1 LNLYDSTGAV
11 FLTVNGSIGP
21 GSIELQAGVETSIDF
36 LFEDGDAGGDL
47 SLTFYDDWSGI
58 DVELDSLYDSLG
70 SVEYLDTSYFN
81 WLASTDSLFLYYDDD
96 TMNSEYMINQDT
108 LFIKALFDPCAEDGY
123 DNYEDCFND
132 MDLPGFDELVEI
144 DNFRI
149 GQEVSFTSVVFTS
162 IEPNIGVL
170 PNQFKLYPAYPNPFN
185 PLTTIQFDVQT
196 VSSKS
201 VLNIYNISGKNVATL
216 INERLKSGSYEVQW
230 DASSFSSGVYFSELI
245 SGGKRVSQKMILLK

>member
-1 LNLYDSTGAV
+1 
-11 FLTVNGSIGP
+11 
-21 GSIELQAGVETSIDF
+21 
-36 LFEDGDAGGDL
+36 
-47 SLTFYDDWSGI
+47 
-58 DVELDSLYDSLG
+58 
-70 SVEYLDTSYFN
+70 
-81 WLASTDSLFLYYDDD
+81 
-96 TMNSEYMINQDT
+96 
-108 LFIKALFDPCAEDGY
+108 
-123 DNYEDCFND
+123 
-132 MDLPGFDELVEI
+132 LVEI

-162 IEPNIGVL
+162 IEPNVGVF

-185 PLTTIQFDVQT
+185 PLTTIQFDVET